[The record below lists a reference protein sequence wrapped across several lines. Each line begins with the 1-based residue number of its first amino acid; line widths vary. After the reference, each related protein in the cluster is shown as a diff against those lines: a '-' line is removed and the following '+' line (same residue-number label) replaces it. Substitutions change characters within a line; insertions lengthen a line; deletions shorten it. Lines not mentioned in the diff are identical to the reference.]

1 MLAAW
6 AGLFWFLILADRVDL
21 YLSTRTSW
29 VVPMAAV
36 VLSVAALGRLVV
48 ARSGRSEPLNLREGV
63 VMSLLVAPV
72 VILLAVPPATL
83 GTFSAP
89 KKATYSGS
97 SAGFYWTFDET
108 SEVTLLMVAAAQTS
122 DEGSQLLAKRAGS
135 EVDFVGFVARNSD
148 TPADELLLTR
158 YVITC
163 CAADATVVQVRV
175 VNVTPGLFDQE
186 DWVEV
191 KGTIYPIGRQV
202 LRSCSSLP
210 NA

>member
-1 MLAAW
+1 
-6 AGLFWFLILADRVDL
+6 
-21 YLSTRTSW
+21 
-29 VVPMAAV
+29 MAAV

-97 SAGFYWTFDET
+97 SAGFYCTFDET

-202 LRSCSSLP
+202 IVVASSIEEAPRPERPYLTP
-210 NA
+210 